1 MPQDCVFC
9 KIIEKQLPARFEH
22 EDEQVVVFHDINPKA
37 PTHLLIVPRKHIPTM
52 MDVAK
57 EDLPL
62 IAHIHAVAQE
72 LYRKLGLTGMRL
84 VNNCNK
90 DGGQEVFHLH
100 YHLMG
105 WKGANG

>member
-1 MPQDCVFC
+1 
-9 KIIEKQLPARFEH
+9 LR
-22 EDEQVVVFHDINPKA
+22 
-37 PTHLLIVPRKHIPTM
+37 T
-52 MDVAK
+52 
-57 EDLPL
+57 
-62 IAHIHAVAQE
+62 IHGVAQE

-105 WKGANG
+105 WKGTNG